1 MVYVE
6 PEIQEQIIKLHIAEG
21 RTYKSLCDEFGLS
34 YAVVKRIVTNYR
46 EHAKA
51 SEIRAKQLADMEEL
65 NRLKTEVAELRKEND
80 FLKKRRRSSR
90 RKASRQ
96 IPFHRQV
103 QQKIRDELASG

>member
-6 PEIQEQIIKLHIAEG
+6 PEIQEQIIKLHIVEG

-34 YAVVKRIVTNYR
+34 YSVVKRIVTNYR

-51 SEIRAKQLADMEEL
+51 SEIQAKQLADMEEL
-65 NRLKTEVAELRKEND
+65 NRLKAEVAEL
-80 FLKKRRRSSR
+80 

-103 QQKIRDELASG
+103 QQKIRDELAF

>member
-6 PEIQEQIIKLHIAEG
+6 PEIQEQIIKLHIVDG

-51 SEIRAKQLADMEEL
+51 SEIQAKQLADMEEL
-65 NRLKTEVAELRKEND
+65 NRLKAEVAELRKEND
-80 FLKKRRRSSR
+80 FLKKAAAFFA
-90 RKASRQ
+90 KEG
-96 IPFHRQV
+96 
-103 QQKIRDELASG
+103 K